1 MVAELAGASPLSRP
15 ALSPPS
21 APEAGALP
29 AMPLRAGAT
38 MAPELKQ
45 EQAVVST
52 VAETPA
58 RGPASPFD
66 FITCVVVLVAT
77 VAYASAW
84 HTGLTWWREASFADM
99 PHTRPDAEISLSAVI
114 SWQAYLR
121 GYRRSLCMTQQIPS
135 HMWTSMWHGRLKSE
149 AGPAQ

>member
-99 PHTRPDAEISLSAVI
+99 PHTRPDAEIHSTDELIQMGKYVG
-114 SWQAYLR
+114 WGR
-121 GYRRSLCMTQQIPS
+121 GGGDLT
-135 HMWTSMWHGRLKSE
+135 TANHG
-149 AGPAQ
+149 P